1 MANGVRPATAPAVA
15 RVFLD
20 TVGRVTAKSLPPGVE
35 MVQVLSVTLPLKV
48 MVPSAAL
55 AASGAAASIR
65 AAMRFILCIRFYLTL
80 LKR

>member
-1 MANGVRPATAPAVA
+1 M
-15 RVFLD
+15 D
-20 TVGRVTAKSLPPGVE
+20 TVGRLTEKSLPPGVE

-65 AAMRFILCIRFYLTL
+65 TAMNLILCIACT
-80 LKR
+80 